1 MVDEVQVLVP
11 LVSDNL
17 FLVQKDE
24 FGEFSETY
32 LAASEA
38 SNGNNHGFERE
49 KDL

>member
-1 MVDEVQVLVP
+1 MIDEVEVLVP

-17 FLVQKDE
+17 FKTSLVQI
-24 FGEFSETY
+24 GETY

>member
-17 FLVQKDE
+17 FFIKKTSLE
-24 FGEFSETY
+24 EIGETY